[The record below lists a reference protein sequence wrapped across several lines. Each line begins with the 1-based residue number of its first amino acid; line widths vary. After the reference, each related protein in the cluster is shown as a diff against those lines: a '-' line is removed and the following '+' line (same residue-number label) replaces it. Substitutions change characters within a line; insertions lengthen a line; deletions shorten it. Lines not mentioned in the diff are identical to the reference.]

1 MPAFV
6 MVLGKI
12 IAQMGLMLLSE
23 RVVRSVTVSTLRAL
37 ERKLSNQLSKEIVDA
52 VADALEVPPPVQK

>member
-12 IAQMGLMLLSE
+12 IAQMGLLLLSE
-23 RVVRSVTVSTLRAL
+23 RVVRKITVVTLKAL
-37 ERKLSNQLSKEIVDA
+37 AEKTTNKLTHDVVNT
-52 VADALEVPPPVQK
+52 VAEALEVPPATK

>member
-12 IAQMGLMLLSE
+12 IAQMGLLLLSE
-23 RVVRSVTVSTLRAL
+23 RVVRKITVVTLKALAEKTTNKLTHDIVATVS
-37 ERKLSNQLSKEIVDA
+37 E
-52 VADALEVPPPVQK
+52 ALEVPPAVK